1 MQALVYS
8 GDVDMCLPF
17 TGTAAWTA
25 SLRLPE
31 HRPWRQWHVDG
42 QVAGFNVR
50 YQGLTYVTIRGA
62 GHMVPELKPREA
74 LHMFGTWLADEAL

>member
-1 MQALVYS
+1 MRALVYS

-17 TGTAAWTA
+17 TGTEAWTS
-25 SLRLPE
+25 SLKLPVR
-31 HRPWRQWHVDG
+31 RPWRQWHVKD

-50 YQGLTYVTIRGA
+50 YEGLTYVTIRGA

-74 LHMFGTWLADEAL
+74 LHMFSSWLEDAAL

>member
-1 MQALVYS
+1 MRALVYS

-17 TGTAAWTA
+17 TGTEAWTS
-25 SLRLPE
+25 SLRLPV
-31 HRPWRQWHVDG
+31 HRPWRQWYMDG

-50 YQGLTYVTIRGA
+50 YQGLTYVTVRGA

-74 LHMFGTWLADEAL
+74 LHMFGTWLAGEAL